1 MEAEAPPQVD
11 AAPSPWRRLI
21 PWASLAWGVTSALIM
36 NRDPGR
42 AWLVAVAVLAGW
54 GALIASIVVTRAP
67 AGGRGLRIAAYSTR
81 TLTQSL
87 IQLTVFFVAPLYWTA
102 YAGTVG
108 HALTLA
114 ALVVTG
120 GVTLWDPLFERV
132 FARLPLTLACEA
144 VASFTGLLAALPL
157 LGLSHAT
164 SLTLATLG
172 AVVGLPLVAAAT
184 GEPAARLRRVR
195 SGVVAGALLAAAVYF
210 GVARWVPPAPLK
222 LAQGVMARGIE
233 RSPSGKGGEP
243 IGAAERFDAT
253 AAAPLDKLWCFT
265 SIHAPLGLRERFT
278 HVWRHTPYG
287 EAAPARETRVE
298 LPPVDGQR
306 KGAWRTWSVRSA
318 PAAGEWTC
326 EVVTSTGQ
334 TLGVVEATV
343 GSP

>member
-21 PWASLAWGVTSALIM
+21 PWASLAWGVTSALVM

-67 AGGRGLRIAAYSTR
+67 EGGRGLRIAAYSTR

-87 IQLTVFFVAPLYWTA
+87 IQLTVFFVTPLYWTA

-114 ALVVTG
+114 ALAVTG

-184 GEPAARLRRVR
+184 GEPSARLRRLR
-195 SGVVAGALLAAAVYF
+195 SGALAGALLAAAVYF

-222 LAQGVMARGIE
+222 LAQGVMARDLK
-233 RSPSGKGGEP
+233 RSPSGKGGDP
-243 IGAAERFDAT
+243 VGAAEHFDS
-253 AAAPLDKLWCFT
+253 AAGAPLERLWCFT
-265 SIHAPLGLRERFT
+265 AIHAPLGLRERFT

-287 EAAPARETRVE
+287 HAATAREARVE

-306 KGAWRTWSVRSA
+306 KGAWRTWSYRDA